1 MRKNKHLTLDERID
15 IQNDLN
21 KNLSFKAIGAH
32 LGKDCTTISKEIRNH
47 ILFAKKGAPYR
58 KFNDCALIMEIFVKP
73 ARVNKSINAVHAVG
87 VLNSVLI
94 TKNKNVLF
102 LKSHHMYVTDVA
114 KSMNVPLKN
123 ISMMPAMPRKN
134 TRM

>member
-1 MRKNKHLTLDERID
+1 MKKNKHLTLDERID

-47 ILFAKKGAPYR
+47 NLTENSMTVFIDFIAP
-58 KFNDCALIMEIFVKP
+58 IMEIFVET
-73 ARVNKSINAVHAVG
+73 AHVNKSTNAAHAVS
-87 VLNSVLI
+87 VLNFVLI
-94 TKNKNVLF
+94 MKNKNVLF
-102 LKSHHMYVTDVA
+102 LKSHPMYVTDVA
-114 KSMNVPLKN
+114 KGRNVPLKS
-123 ISMMPAMPRKN
+123 ISMMPAMLRKN

>member
-1 MRKNKHLTLDERID
+1 MKKNKHLTLDERID

-58 KFNDCALIMEIFVKP
+58 KFGSLTVESLKITLQAL
-73 ARVNKSINAVHAVG
+73 
-87 VLNSVLI
+87 
-94 TKNKNVLF
+94 
-102 LKSHHMYVTDVA
+102 
-114 KSMNVPLKN
+114 
-123 ISMMPAMPRKN
+123 
-134 TRM
+134 

>member
-1 MRKNKHLTLDERID
+1 MKKNKHLTLDERID

-58 KFNDCALIMEIFVKP
+58 KFNDCIHRFHCSHYGDICETCSRKQKHQCSTCGGCLELCPDYEKQECP
-73 ARVNKSINAVHAVG
+73 
-87 VLNSVLI
+87 
-94 TKNKNVLF
+94 F
-102 LKSHHMYVTDVA
+102 LKKPPYVCNGCG
-114 KSMNVPLKN
+114 KSMNVPLKT
-123 ISMMPAMPRKN
+123 SL
-134 TRM
+134 